1 MTSQENELI
10 NTPEETSYFS
20 WKMIGLYCA
29 VLNAIVGIAVLESTL
44 ASSKRIMELPEEI
57 W

>member
-1 MTSQENELI
+1 MTSQEEII
-10 NTPEETSYFS
+10 NAPEETSYFS

-29 VLNAIVGIAVLESTL
+29 VLNAIAGVAVLESTL
-44 ASSKRIMELPEEI
+44 ASSKRVMELPEEI